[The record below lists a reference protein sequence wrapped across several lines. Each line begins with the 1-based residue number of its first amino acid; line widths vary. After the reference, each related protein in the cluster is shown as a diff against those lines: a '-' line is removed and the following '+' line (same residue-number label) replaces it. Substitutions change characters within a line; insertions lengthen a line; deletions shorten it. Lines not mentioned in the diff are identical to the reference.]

1 MPAGERSLM
10 DSIMSTAAPEE
21 VSAINILFDTQN
33 YQRLKMISEISPSI
47 MYAMTVMGVLQRRYK
62 SKVLRLFDEEFLSR
76 QKSRDRQGV
85 LELVEV
91 LLGVRRLG
99 EEERERG

>member
-10 DSIMSTAAPEE
+10 DSIMASSASEE
-21 VSAINILFDTQN
+21 ISAINVLFDTKN
-33 YQRLKMISEISPSI
+33 YQRLKMISEIPPQL
-47 MYAMTVMGVLQRRYK
+47 MYSLTVLGVLQRRYK
-62 SKVLRLFDEEFLSR
+62 SKVLKLFDEEFLSR

-91 LLGVRRLG
+91 LLGVRKIDRDSG
-99 EEERERG
+99 D